1 VQLAADRHMKTRQ
14 QKIFA
19 ILAALVVVIA
29 LSIYFF
35 NWNMLRGFVERRVTT
50 ATGRSFHIQGDLDVK
65 LSFKPRIIVNDVS
78 MGNATWSETP
88 VMATLSRGEVVV
100 DLRSLF
106 HRDIA
111 VPLVHLI
118 KPQLLLEKNKEG
130 VANWN
135 FANGKD
141 NKAEDG
147 KTVRIGDL
155 QIDEG
160 QVTYRSVP
168 ERADL
173 QVLLASVDTH
183 GADRFLKVEAR
194 GNYLDLDTEAH
205 GEVGAISNIADLERA
220 FPLKLSG
227 HAGKTHLAADGTID
241 RLAHLD
247 GLHLKFALSGGSLA
261 DLYPLLGVPL
271 PATPAYSLAGHLD
284 QTGKRWDLQQ
294 LDGHVGNSDIHGNF
308 SVDRGP
314 LPQYMSAVL
323 NSENLDLKDL
333 SGFIGA
339 RTESGKTIVHAD
351 RVLPDTPFSFDKLH
365 AANADIQLKGKHIQ
379 TERMPIDD
387 MNMHLK
393 LNDAHLLLDPL
404 NFGVAGGNITATI
417 NLDANESP
425 IKTDADIKLQ
435 KIRFDSLFPD
445 FKLQKASAGI
455 IGGRAKFVGEGDS
468 IAKMLGSANGQ
479 IAFMM
484 NGGSV
489 SQLAVRL
496 ANLDVA
502 NSIILLLGGD
512 KKVQIRCMVVDL
524 DAKDGNMEV
533 KSMVLDTAK
542 SVING
547 RGSINFKDETLDLRL
562 ASDSKSISLAALR
575 GPIDVT
581 GTFKKPNAGPSV
593 KNVSGRVAAAAALG
607 AVSLPL
613 AFIPLIDFG
622 GGEDSDC
629 ATLLKDATDHSK
641 EQPHK

>member
-1 VQLAADRHMKTRQ
+1 MKTRQ
-14 QKIFA
+14 QKLLTIFA
-19 ILAALVVVIA
+19 TVAVVVALV
-29 LSIYFF
+29 IYFF
-35 NWNMLRGFVERRVTT
+35 NWNMLRGFVERRVTS
-50 ATGRSFHIQGDLDVK
+50 ATGRSFHIRGDLDVK
-65 LSFKPRIIVNDVS
+65 LSFRPRITVNDVS
-78 MGNATWSETP
+78 MGNAAWSQTP
-88 VMATLSRGEVVV
+88 TMATLSRAEVVV

-106 HRDIA
+106 HHDIA
-111 VPLVHLI
+111 VPLVHLL

-130 VANWN
+130 AANWDFGKN
-135 FANGKD
+135 KD
-141 NKAEDG
+141 NQNDNG

-155 QIDEG
+155 KIDDGQI
-160 QVTYRSVP
+160 TYRSVP

-173 QVLLASVDTH
+173 QVSLASMADANE
-183 GADRFLKVEAR
+183 ADRLLKIEAR
-194 GNYLDLDTEAH
+194 GHYLDLDTEAH
-205 GEVGAISNIADLERA
+205 GEVGAISNIADLQRA
-220 FPLKLSG
+220 FPLKLAG
-227 HAGKTHLAADGTID
+227 HVGKTQLQADGNID
-241 RLAHLD
+241 RLANFD
-247 GLHLKFALSGGSLA
+247 GLHLKFSLSGGSLA
-261 DLYPLLGVPL
+261 ELYPLVGVPL
-271 PATPAYSLAGHLD
+271 PATPAYSLAGHID

-294 LDGHVGNSDIHGNF
+294 LDGHVGNSDIHGNL

-314 LPQYMSAVL
+314 RPQFMSAVL
-323 NSENLDLKDL
+323 HSENLDLKDL
-333 SGFIGA
+333 SGLIGA
-339 RTESGKTIVHAD
+339 RTESGKTIVDSD
-351 RVLPDTPFSFDKLH
+351 RVLPNTPFSFDKLY
-365 AANADIQLKGKHIQ
+365 AANADVRLKGKHIQ

-387 MNMHLK
+387 MDVHLK

-404 NFGVAGGNITATI
+404 NFGVAGGNINATI
-417 NLDANESP
+417 NLDAHQSP

-445 FKLQKASAGI
+445 FKLQKANAGI
-455 IGGRAKFVGEGDS
+455 IGGRAKFASEGDS

-502 NSIILLLGGD
+502 NSLVLLLGGD
-512 KKVQIRCMVVDL
+512 KSLQIRCMVVDL

-533 KSMVLDTAK
+533 KTMVLDTAK

-547 RGSINFKDETLDLRL
+547 RGHINFKDETLGLRL
-562 ASDSKSISLAALR
+562 ASDSKSVSLAALR

-607 AVSLPL
+607 AIAPPL

-629 ATLLKDATDHSK
+629 ATLLKNATEHGK